1 MIVGIRIWGVKFHD
15 EMSRREFVTEVIDL
29 IAQGLRGGAGRRRGR
44 RMGERSDRGRE
55 GRSRQRRLGGSD
67 LANGLQHHL
76 PSRRIGGG
84 DRGASDRS
92 RRRRLLGRRVGA
104 YRLQEAGRTLR
115 EAMYR
120 KTTLPSG
127 LRVLTETMPAVRS
140 VSIGIWA
147 DVGSSLEA
155 HDDRGI
161 SHLVEHMLFKGT
173 QRRSARAIAE
183 TMDGVGGNLNAFTD
197 KEVDL
202 LLREGHRSSR
212 AAGDGRPRRHVLQL
226 DLRCGRTGQRAE
238 GRAGRDQDVRGL
250 ARRADPRSLLAD
262 DVERRESRRAD
273 DRIHRHGRAASRPT
287 ICART
292 CARHYAPNAV
302 VVAAAG
308 NLEHERFAELV
319 EREFAAFGGACV
331 PPDPEAPKTTP
342 SRLIRHKDS
351 EQAYVVVGTRGL
363 SVRDERRY
371 ALSLLDTLLGGG
383 MSSRLFQE
391 IREKRGLVYTVYSF
405 QAAYRGAGLFGV
417 YAGTSPENV
426 QSYLDL
432 VSEQFAKVRNL
443 RVDSAELRL
452 AKEHI
457 KGNLTLS
464 LESTSS
470 RMIRLGRNEFALGR
484 HVTPEEI
491 EQRIDAVT
499 AGEVQELAG
508 ELLAEENLGLCV
520 IGPVDESAIAWNRD
534 AA

>member
-1 MIVGIRIWGVKFHD
+1 MGAHCVC
-15 EMSRREFVTEVIDL
+15 ET
-29 IAQGLRGGAGRRRGR
+29 GGT
-44 RMGERSDRGRE
+44 
-55 GRSRQRRLGGSD
+55 
-67 LANGLQHHL
+67 LAK
-76 PSRRIGGG
+76 P
-84 DRGASDRS
+84 
-92 RRRRLLGRRVGA
+92 
-104 YRLQEAGRTLR
+104 
-115 EAMYR
+115 MYR
-120 KTTLPSG
+120 KTTFPSG
-127 LRVLTETMPAVRS
+127 LRVLTEAMPSVRS

-147 DVGSSLEA
+147 DVGSAAET
-155 HDDRGI
+155 HDRRGI

-197 KEVDL
+197 KESTCYYAKVIDRHAPLALDVLADMFLNSVFDSAELGKEQKVVLEEIKMYEDSPDELIHDL
-202 LLREGHRSSR
+202 F
-212 AAGDGRPRRHVLQL
+212 LQTMWSGANL
-226 DLRCGRTGQRAE
+226 GEPTIGFTDTVVRFTPDDLRA
-238 GRAGRDQDVRGL
+238 
-250 ARRADPRSLLAD
+250 
-262 DVERRESRRAD
+262 
-273 DRIHRHGRAASRPT
+273 HMK
-287 ICART
+287 
-292 CARHYAPNAV
+292 RHYAPNAV

-308 NLEHERFAELV
+308 NLEHEHFAEMV

-331 PPDPEAPKTTP
+331 QPRPEAPQTTP
-342 SRLIRHKDS
+342 NRLIRHKDS

-371 ALSLLDTLLGGG
+371 SLSLLDTLLGGG

-432 VSEQFAKVRNL
+432 VSEQFTKVRNL
-443 RVDSAELRL
+443 RVDSGELRL
-452 AKEHI
+452 AKEHV

-499 AGEVQELAG
+499 AGEVQELAN
-508 ELLAEENLGLCV
+508 ELLAEKNLGLCV